1 MQRERRLVIS
11 ILVAMI
17 VMCSCAVAEDKGR
30 LSVQAPTAY
39 KELGNWKPSEPGDQ
53 LSRGKWWERFND
65 PELNRLEES
74 LNISNQ
80 NVAAAIANVEA
91 ARAIVRQSRSQ
102 YFPLVTAGPSF
113 TRSRQ
118 QFVFSNTPISV
129 TNSTYAATVDAS
141 WEPDVFGRVRAAV
154 RVGKYGLQ
162 VNIADLQN
170 VRLSAQAELAVDY
183 FALRT
188 QDNLQQILDAT
199 VTSYQEALD
208 VARARYTAGL
218 DSDEAVAQAET
229 QLDTTRAQ
237 AVNVGVLRAQYEHA
251 IAVLIGQGPSNFA
264 LAPQV
269 IALTP
274 PAVPVGVPSELLER
288 RPDIAAEERAVMQA
302 NAQVGLAKKA
312 FFPTL
317 LLTASGGFQ
326 STSAADWFNWPSRV
340 WSVGTSLAE
349 TIFDGGSRR
358 ATVQQ
363 SQAAYQATVANYRQ
377 TVLTAFQQVEDNLA
391 AVRIL
396 SDVIH
401 EQDSAV
407 ESARRTLG
415 EADVRYRSG
424 IDPYLNVITAQT
436 AFLTAQESALTYRQ
450 QQITSSVQLINALGG
465 GWDVSQLH

>member
-1 MQRERRLVIS
+1 MHREQNSVIG
-11 ILVAMI
+11 IVLAVL
-17 VMCSCAVAEDKGR
+17 VMCSCAIGQKYTPPR
-30 LSVQAPTAY
+30 VQAAPSF
-39 KELGNWKPSEPGDQ
+39 KELGNWKRSEPGDQ

-80 NVAAAIANVEA
+80 NIAAAIANVEA

-102 YFPLVTAGPSF
+102 YFPTVTAGPSF
-113 TRSRQ
+113 TRSR
-118 QFVFSNTPISV
+118 TPAV
-129 TNSTYAATVDAS
+129 PNGRTVSTYSATLDAS
-141 WEPDVFGRVRAAV
+141 WEPDVFGRVRTAV
-154 RVGKYGLQ
+154 KAGRYGVQ
-162 VNIADLQN
+162 VSVADLEN

-183 FALRT
+183 FGLRT
-188 QDNLQQILDAT
+188 QDDLQQILNAT

-229 QLDTTRAQ
+229 QLKTTQAQ

-251 IAVLIGQGPSNFA
+251 IAVLGGQPPSSFA

-274 PAVPVGVPSELLER
+274 PAVAVGVPSELLER

-349 TIFDGGSRR
+349 TIFDGGSRP

-391 AVRIL
+391 AMRIL
-396 SDVIH
+396 SQVIQ

-436 AFLTAQESALTYRQ
+436 AFLNAQESALTYRQ
-450 QQITSSVQLINALGG
+450 QQITASVQLIKALGG
-465 GWDVSQLH
+465 GWDISQLR

>member
-1 MQRERRLVIS
+1 MRRSTNFVNAIFVVLISLCSFAAGADKERPKVETPS
-11 ILVAMI
+11 AF
-17 VMCSCAVAEDKGR
+17 
-30 LSVQAPTAY
+30 
-39 KELGNWKPSEPGDQ
+39 KELGNWKPSEPADQ
-53 LSRGKWWERFND
+53 LSKGKWWERFND

-80 NVAAAIANVEA
+80 NIAASVANVEA
-91 ARAIVRQSRSQ
+91 SRAIVRQARSQ
-102 YFPLVTAGPSF
+102 YFPLVTAGASL

-118 QFVFSNTPISV
+118 PIGPSGA
-129 TNSTYAATVDAS
+129 TASTYSGTLDAS
-141 WEPDVFGRVRAAV
+141 WEPDVFGRVRASVKA
-154 RVGKYGLQ
+154 GKLGYQ
-162 VNIADLQN
+162 VSVADLEN
-170 VRLSAQAELAVDY
+170 VRLSAETQLAVNY
-183 FALRT
+183 FVLRT
-188 QDNLQQILDAT
+188 QDDLQQILDST
-199 VTSYQEALD
+199 VNAYQDALD

-218 DSDEAVAQAET
+218 DSDESVAQAET
-229 QLDTTRAQ
+229 QLKTTEAQ

-251 IAVLIGQGPSNFA
+251 IAVLVGKPASSFSLPA
-264 LAPQV
+264 QV

-288 RPDIAAEERAVMQA
+288 RPDIAAEERAVMQS

-317 LLTASGGFQ
+317 LLTASGGFEGN
-326 STSAADWFNWPSRV
+326 SVSNWFNWPDRL
-340 WSVGTSLAE
+340 WSVGTSLTQ

-363 SQAAYQATVANYRQ
+363 AQAAYKASVANYRQ

-396 SDVIH
+396 SQVIQ
-401 EQDSAV
+401 EQDAAV
-407 ESARRTLG
+407 ESAKRTLG

-436 AFLTAQESALTYRQ
+436 ALLNAQESALTFRQ
-450 QQITSSVQLINALGG
+450 QQITASVNLINALGG
-465 GWDVSQLH
+465 GWDISQLH

>member
-1 MQRERRLVIS
+1 MQRETRVVIS
-11 ILVAMI
+11 ILVT
-17 VMCSCAVAEDKGR
+17 VVVTCLCAAAENKDR
-30 LSVQAPTAY
+30 PTVQAPTAY
-39 KELGNWKPSEPGDQ
+39 KELGSWKPSEPGDQ
-53 LSRGKWWERFND
+53 LSKGKWWERFND

-80 NVAAAIANVEA
+80 NIAAAIANVEA

-113 TRSRQ
+113 ARSR
-118 QFVFSNTPISV
+118 VPADPNGRTV
-129 TNSTYAATVDAS
+129 STYSATVDAS
-141 WEPDVFGRVRAAV
+141 WEPDVFGRVRTAV
-154 RVGKYGLQ
+154 KSSRYGLD

-183 FALRT
+183 FGLRT

-229 QLDTTRAQ
+229 QLQTTRAQ
-237 AVNVGVLRAQYEHA
+237 AVDVGVLRAQYEHA
-251 IAVLIGQGPSNFA
+251 IAVLIGQPPPTFA

-269 IALTP
+269 IALNP
-274 PAVPVGVPSELLER
+274 PAVPAGVPSELLER

-312 FFPTL
+312 FFPSL
-317 LLTASGGFQ
+317 LLTASGGLQ
-326 STSAADWFNWPSRV
+326 STSVSDWFNWQSRV

-349 TIFDGGSRR
+349 TIFDGGLRR

-363 SQAAYQATVANYRQ
+363 FQAGYDATVANYRQ

-396 SDVIH
+396 SQVIQ
-401 EQDSAV
+401 EQDAAV
-407 ESARRTLG
+407 GSARRTLG

-436 AFLTAQESALTYRQ
+436 ALLNAQEAALTFRQ
-450 QQITSSVQLINALGG
+450 QQITASVNLIKALGG
-465 GWDVSQLH
+465 GWDISQLH